1 MLRLFTLLFVYLQQ
15 NNKKTIMGDIKLSV
29 KDFRAIHNA
38 DIDLNGITVIAGVND
53 SGKSTL
59 SKLLYTIFN
68 KVKTLDDVYWSA
80 LHSETLSI
88 SEVCQQIFDTLKPA
102 DFNYLFG
109 VTIEDMRENIQKAI
123 SLLADSF
130 SQDEKIKRLLSIIKY
145 NLGIEVKSKE
155 DLNYIMDLFNEI
167 VARYEERKKN
177 RSFKE
182 LGNEIAS
189 EFMDENIVDKVS
201 VSEYGYTFF
210 GPGVESVPLL
220 HSVKFCTYIDTPKK
234 LETPF
239 FYNEW
244 DHIKSSKDATYNQ
257 EISKYLSDNILKGE
271 TSYSEKTSSLIYQR
285 KDGQTF
291 DLSQSATGVQAFAFL
306 QLLLKKGLINDR
318 SLIII
323 DEPEAHLHPQWIV
336 EYAKVL
342 VELNKKT
349 KARFFI
355 ATHSTDMVS
364 ALRYIS
370 EKEETLDHLSF
381 YRAIPS
387 DADAYTY
394 DYQDMGT
401 DIEPIFE
408 SFNKSYELIEK
419 YGTDNG

>member
-1 MLRLFTLLFVYLQQ
+1 MS
-15 NNKKTIMGDIKLSV
+15 DIKISV
-29 KDFRAIHNA
+29 KDFRAIHSA
-38 DIDLNGITVIAGVND
+38 DIDLNGITVIAGVNG

-68 KVKTLDDVYWSA
+68 KVKALDDVYWNA
-80 LHSETLSI
+80 FRLEI
-88 SEVCQQIFDTLKPA
+88 QPIEEVCQQIFDTLKPSGL
-102 DFNYLFG
+102 NYLFG
-109 VTIEDMRENIQKAI
+109 IDVEGLRNDVQKAI
-123 SLLADSF
+123 SLLTDSY
-130 SQDEKIKRLLSIIKY
+130 SQDEKIKRLLSIINY
-145 NLGIEVKSKE
+145 NLGIDIKGKE
-155 DLNYIMDLFNEI
+155 DLNIILDKFDEA
-167 VARYEERKKN
+167 VARYEDRKRN
-177 RSFKE
+177 RSFEE

-189 EFMDENIVDKVS
+189 ELQDDDIIRKVS

-234 LETPF
+234 LEMPF
-239 FYNEW
+239 SYSEW
-244 DHIKSSKDATYNQ
+244 DYINSQKDAAYNQ

-271 TSYSEKTSSLIYQR
+271 ASYSEQWKTLIYQR
-285 KDGQTF
+285 NDGQTF

-370 EKEETLDHLSF
+370 EKEETLDRLSY
-381 YRAIPS
+381 YRAVPS

-394 DYQDMGT
+394 DYQNMGT

>member
-1 MLRLFTLLFVYLQQ
+1 MSDL
-15 NNKKTIMGDIKLSV
+15 KISV
-29 KDFRAIHNA
+29 KDFRAIHSA
-38 DIDLNGITVIAGVND
+38 SIDLNGITVIAGVNG

-59 SKLLYTIFN
+59 SRLLYTIFN
-68 KVKTLDDVYWSA
+68 KVKTLDDVYWSVFY
-80 LHSETLSI
+80 SETFAI
-88 SEVCQQIFDTLKPA
+88 REVCQQIYDTLKPS
-102 DFNYLFG
+102 DLNLLFG
-109 VTIEDMRENIQKAI
+109 TTVEEVRNEIQKAI
-123 SLLADSF
+123 SLLTDSF
-130 SQDEKIKRLLSIIKY
+130 SHDEKIKRLLSIIKY
-145 NLGIEVKSKE
+145 NLGIEIKNKE
-155 DLNYIMDLFNEI
+155 DLNLIMDVFNKTA
-167 VARYEERKKN
+167 ARYEDRKKN

-189 EFMDENIVDKVS
+189 ELQEDNIINKVS

-234 LETPF
+234 LEAPF

-244 DHIKSSKDATYNQ
+244 NHIKSPNDATYNQ
-257 EISKYLSDNILKGE
+257 DISKYLSDKILKGE

-285 KDGQTF
+285 NDGQTF

-370 EKEETLDHLSF
+370 EKEETLDHLSY
-381 YRAIPS
+381 YRAVPA

-394 DYQDMGT
+394 DYQNMGT

>member
-1 MLRLFTLLFVYLQQ
+1 MSDL
-15 NNKKTIMGDIKLSV
+15 KISV
-29 KDFRAIHNA
+29 KDFRAIHSA
-38 DIDLNGITVIAGVND
+38 SIDLNGITVIAGVNG

-59 SKLLYTIFN
+59 SRLLYTIFN
-68 KVKTLDDVYWSA
+68 KVKTLDEVYRNTFS
-80 LHSETLSI
+80 LEI
-88 SEVCQQIFDTLKPA
+88 QPIEEICQQIYDTLKPS
-102 DFNYLFG
+102 DFGLIIG
-109 VTIEDMRENIQKAI
+109 GEVKDERENTQKCI

-130 SQDEKIKRLLSIIKY
+130 NQDEKTKRLVSIIKY
-145 NLGIEVKSKE
+145 NLGIDIKAKE
-155 DLNYIMDLFNEI
+155 DLNIILDKFDEAI
-167 VARYEERKKN
+167 ARYEDRKRN
-177 RSFKE
+177 RPFKE

-189 EFMDENIVDKVS
+189 ELQEDNIINKVS

-234 LETPF
+234 LEVPF
-239 FYNEW
+239 SYSEW
-244 DHIKSSKDATYNQ
+244 DYINSQKDATHNQ
-257 EISKYLSDNILKGE
+257 EISKYLSDNILKGDA
-271 TSYSEKTSSLIYQR
+271 SYSEQSKTLIYQR
-285 KDGQTF
+285 NDGQTF

-370 EKEETLDHLSF
+370 EKEDTLDHLSY
-381 YRAIPS
+381 YRAVPTE
-387 DADAYTY
+387 ADAYTY
-394 DYQDMGT
+394 DYQAMGT

>member
-1 MLRLFTLLFVYLQQ
+1 
-15 NNKKTIMGDIKLSV
+15 MGDIKLSV
-29 KDFRAIHNA
+29 KDFRAIHSA
-38 DIDLNGITVIAGVND
+38 DIDLNGITVIAGVNG

-68 KVKTLDDVYWSA
+68 KVKTLDDVYWNVFY
-80 LHSETLSI
+80 SETFSI
-88 SEVCQQIFDTLKPA
+88 EEVCRQIYDTLKPTGL
-102 DFNYLFG
+102 NYLFG
-109 VTIEDMRENIQKAI
+109 TTVEGKRNDVQKAI
-123 SLLADSF
+123 SLLSDSF
-130 SQDEKIKRLLSIIKY
+130 SQDEKITRLLSIIKY
-145 NLGIEVKSKE
+145 NTGIEVKSKE
-155 DLNYIMDLFNEI
+155 DLNLIMEAFNDA

-177 RSFKE
+177 RPFKE

-189 EFMDENIVDKVS
+189 DFMDVNIVDKIS

-234 LETPF
+234 LEMP
-239 FYNEW
+239 YSYSEW
-244 DHIKSSKDATYNQ
+244 DYISGQKDTSYNQ
-257 EISKYLSDNILKGE
+257 EISKYLSDNILKGDA
-271 TSYSEKTSSLIYQR
+271 SYSEQWKSLIYQR
-285 KDGQTF
+285 KDGQSF
-291 DLSQSATGVQAFAFL
+291 HLSESATGVQAFAFL

-342 VELNKKT
+342 VELNKNT

-370 EKEETLDHLSF
+370 EKEETLDHLSY
-381 YRAIPS
+381 YRAVPS

-401 DIEPIFE
+401 DIELIFE

>member
-1 MLRLFTLLFVYLQQ
+1 MSDV
-15 NNKKTIMGDIKLSV
+15 KISIKG
-29 KDFRAIHNA
+29 FRAIHNA
-38 DIDLNGITVIAGVND
+38 DIDLNGITVIAGVNG

-59 SKLLYTIFN
+59 SKLIYTIFN
-68 KVKTLDDVYWSA
+68 KVKTLDEVYWHA
-80 LHSETLSI
+80 FYNETFSI
-88 SEVCQQIFDTLKPA
+88 EEVCRQIFDALNPTDL
-102 DFNYLFG
+102 NYLFG
-109 VTIEDMRENIQKAI
+109 TTVEEKRNDVQKAI
-123 SLLADSF
+123 SLLTDSF
-130 SQDEKIKRLLSIIKY
+130 SQDEKIKRLISIIKY
-145 NLGIEVKSKE
+145 NLGIEINSKE
-155 DLNYIMDLFNEI
+155 DLNLIMDAFNKI
-167 VARYEERKKN
+167 VSKYEERKKK

-189 EFMDENIVDKVS
+189 DFMDENIVDKVS
-201 VSEYGYTFF
+201 ISEYGYTFF
-210 GPGVESVPLL
+210 GSGVESVPLL

-234 LETPF
+234 LEIPF
-239 FYNEW
+239 SYNEW
-244 DHIKSSKDATYNQ
+244 DYINSQKDATYNQ
-257 EISKYLSDNILKGE
+257 EISKYLSDKILKGE
-271 TSYSEKTSSLIYQR
+271 TSYSEQWKTLIYQR

-291 DLSQSATGVQAFAFL
+291 HLSESATGVQAFAFL

-336 EYAKVL
+336 EYAKIL

-370 EKEETLDHLSF
+370 EKEETLDHLSY
-381 YRAIPS
+381 YRAVPS
-387 DADAYTY
+387 DADAFTY

>member
-1 MLRLFTLLFVYLQQ
+1 MSDLKIT
-15 NNKKTIMGDIKLSV
+15 V
-29 KDFRAIHNA
+29 KDFRAIHSA
-38 DIDLNGITVIAGVND
+38 DIALNGITVIAGVNG

-59 SKLLYTIFN
+59 SRLLYTIFD
-68 KVKTLDDVYWSA
+68 KVKTLDDVYWHA
-80 LHSETLSI
+80 FRLEFQPI
-88 SEVCQQIFDTLKPA
+88 EEVCQQIFDTLKPS
-102 DFNYLFG
+102 NITYLFG
-109 VTIEDMRENIQKAI
+109 MDVEGLRNDVQKAI
-123 SLLADSF
+123 SLLADAF
-130 SQDEKIKRLLSIIKY
+130 SQDEKINRLVSIIKY
-145 NLGIEVKSKE
+145 NLGIEIKSKE
-155 DLNYIMDLFNEI
+155 DLNLILDKFDEA

-182 LGNEIAS
+182 LGNEIVS
-189 EFMDENIVDKVS
+189 ELQEEDIINKVS

-220 HSVKFCTYIDTPKK
+220 HSVKFCTYIDTPKR
-234 LETPF
+234 LEIPF
-239 FYNEW
+239 LYSEW
-244 DHIKSSKDATYNQ
+244 KHIKDSKDATYNQ
-257 EISKYLSDNILKGE
+257 EISKYLSDKILKGE
-271 TSYSEKTSSLIYQR
+271 TSYSEKSDSLIYQR
-285 KDGQTF
+285 KDGRTF
-291 DLSQSATGVQAFAFL
+291 DLSESATGVQAFAFL

-370 EKEETLDHLSF
+370 EKEETLDNLSY
-381 YRAIPS
+381 YRAVPS
-387 DADAYTY
+387 DEDAYTY

>member
-1 MLRLFTLLFVYLQQ
+1 MS
-15 NNKKTIMGDIKLSV
+15 DIKISV
-29 KDFRAIHNA
+29 KDFRAVHSA
-38 DIDLNGITVIAGVND
+38 DIDLNGITVIAGVNG

-68 KVKTLDDVYWSA
+68 KVKALDDVYWNA
-80 LHSETLSI
+80 FRLEI
-88 SEVCQQIFDTLKPA
+88 QPIEEVGQQIYDTLKPS
-102 DFNYLFG
+102 DFGLIIG
-109 VTIEDMRENIQKAI
+109 GEVKDERENIQKCV
-123 SLLADSF
+123 SLLAEYF
-130 SQDEKIKRLLSIIKY
+130 SQDEKTKRLVSIIKY
-145 NLGIEVKSKE
+145 NLGIDIKGRE
-155 DLNYIMDLFNEI
+155 DLNIILDKFDEA
-167 VARYEERKKN
+167 VARYEDRKRN
-177 RSFKE
+177 RPFKE

-189 EFMDENIVDKVS
+189 ELQDDDIINKVS

-234 LETPF
+234 LEIPF
-239 FYNEW
+239 SYNEW
-244 DHIKSSKDATYNQ
+244 ESINSQKDATYNQ

-271 TSYSEKTSSLIYQR
+271 ASYSEQWKTLIYQR
-285 KDGQTF
+285 NDGQTF

-370 EKEETLDHLSF
+370 EKEETLDRLSY
-381 YRAIPS
+381 YRAVPS

-394 DYQDMGT
+394 DYQNMGT

>member
-1 MLRLFTLLFVYLQQ
+1 MS
-15 NNKKTIMGDIKLSV
+15 DIKISV
-29 KDFRAIHNA
+29 KDFRAIHSAN
-38 DIDLNGITVIAGVND
+38 IDLNGITVIAGVNG

-59 SKLLYTIFN
+59 SRLLYTIFN
-68 KVKTLDDVYWSA
+68 KVKTLDDVYWSVFY
-80 LHSETLSI
+80 SETFAI
-88 SEVCQQIFDTLKPA
+88 REVCQQIYDTLKPS
-102 DFNYLFG
+102 DLNLLFG
-109 VTIEDMRENIQKAI
+109 TTVEEVRNEIQKAI
-123 SLLADSF
+123 SLLTDSF

-145 NLGIEVKSKE
+145 NLGIEINNKE
-155 DLNYIMDLFNEI
+155 DLNLIMDVFNKTA
-167 VARYEERKKN
+167 ARYEDRKRN
-177 RSFKE
+177 RPFKE
-182 LGNEIAS
+182 LDNEIAS
-189 EFMDENIVDKVS
+189 ELQEDNIINKVS

-239 FYNEW
+239 SYSEW
-244 DHIKSSKDATYNQ
+244 DYINSQKDAAYNQ
-257 EISKYLSDNILKGE
+257 EISKYLSDNILKGDA
-271 TSYSEKTSSLIYQR
+271 SYSDQWKTLVYQR
-285 KDGQTF
+285 NDGQTF
-291 DLSQSATGVQAFAFL
+291 HLSQSATGVQAFAFL

-342 VELNKKT
+342 VELNKNT

-370 EKEETLDHLSF
+370 EKEATLDHLSY
-381 YRAIPS
+381 YRAVPTE
-387 DADAYTY
+387 ADAYTY
-394 DYQDMGT
+394 DYQNMGT

>member
-1 MLRLFTLLFVYLQQ
+1 MT
-15 NNKKTIMGDIKLSV
+15 NMSDIKISV
-29 KDFRAIHNA
+29 KDFRAIHCA
-38 DIDLNGITVIAGVND
+38 DIDLNGITVIAGVNG

-68 KVKTLDDVYWSA
+68 KVKALDDVYWNA
-80 LHSETLSI
+80 FRLEI
-88 SEVCQQIFDTLKPA
+88 QPIEEIGQQIYDTLKPS
-102 DFNYLFG
+102 DFGLIIG
-109 VTIEDMRENIQKAI
+109 GEVKDERENIQKCV
-123 SLLADSF
+123 SLLAESF
-130 SQDEKIKRLLSIIKY
+130 SQDEKTKRLVSIIKY
-145 NLGIEVKSKE
+145 NLGIDIKGRE
-155 DLNYIMDLFNEI
+155 DLNIILDKFDEA
-167 VARYEERKKN
+167 VARYEDRKRS
-177 RSFKE
+177 RSFEE

-189 EFMDENIVDKVS
+189 ELQDDDIIRKVS

-234 LETPF
+234 LEVPF
-239 FYNEW
+239 SYSEW
-244 DHIKSSKDATYNQ
+244 DYINSQKDAAYNQ

-271 TSYSEKTSSLIYQR
+271 ASYSEQSKTLIYQR
-285 KDGQTF
+285 NDGQTF

-370 EKEETLDHLSF
+370 EKEATLDHLSY
-381 YRAIPS
+381 YRAVPTE
-387 DADAYTY
+387 ADAYTY
-394 DYQDMGT
+394 DYQAMGT

>member
-1 MLRLFTLLFVYLQQ
+1 MS
-15 NNKKTIMGDIKLSV
+15 DIKISV
-29 KDFRAIHNA
+29 KDFRAIHCA
-38 DIDLNGITVIAGVND
+38 DIDLNGITVIAGVNG

-68 KVKTLDDVYWSA
+68 KVKALDDVYWNA
-80 LHSETLSI
+80 FRLEI
-88 SEVCQQIFDTLKPA
+88 QPIEEVGQQIYDTLKPS
-102 DFNYLFG
+102 DFGLIIG
-109 VTIEDMRENIQKAI
+109 GEVKDERENIQKCV
-123 SLLADSF
+123 SLLAESF
-130 SQDEKIKRLLSIIKY
+130 SQDEKTKRLVSIIKY
-145 NLGIEVKSKE
+145 NLGIDIKGRE
-155 DLNYIMDLFNEI
+155 DLNIILDKFDEA
-167 VARYEERKKN
+167 VARYEDRKRN
-177 RSFKE
+177 RPFKE

-189 EFMDENIVDKVS
+189 ELQDDDIIRKVS

-234 LETPF
+234 LEIPF
-239 FYNEW
+239 SYNEW
-244 DHIKSSKDATYNQ
+244 ESINSQKDATYNQ

-271 TSYSEKTSSLIYQR
+271 ASYSEQWKTLIYQR
-285 KDGQTF
+285 NDGQTF

-370 EKEETLDHLSF
+370 EKEETLDRLSY
-381 YRAIPS
+381 YRAVPS

-394 DYQDMGT
+394 DYQNMGT

>member
-1 MLRLFTLLFVYLQQ
+1 MS
-15 NNKKTIMGDIKLSV
+15 DIKITV
-29 KDFRAIHNA
+29 KDFRAVHSA
-38 DIDLNGITVIAGVND
+38 DIDLNGITVIAGVNG

-59 SKLLYTIFN
+59 SRLLYTIFN
-68 KVKTLDDVYWSA
+68 KVKTLDEVYRNTFS
-80 LHSETLSI
+80 LEI
-88 SEVCQQIFDTLKPA
+88 QPIEEICQQIYDTLKPS
-102 DFNYLFG
+102 DFGLIIG
-109 VTIEDMRENIQKAI
+109 GEVKDERENILMCV
-123 SLLADSF
+123 SLLAESF
-130 SQDEKIKRLLSIIKY
+130 NQDEKTKRLVSIIKY
-145 NLGIEVKSKE
+145 NLGVDIKDKK
-155 DLNYIMDLFNEI
+155 DLNIILDKFDEA

-177 RSFKE
+177 RPFKE
-182 LGNEIAS
+182 LGYEIAL
-189 EFMDENIVDKVS
+189 ELQEDNIINKVS

-234 LETPF
+234 LEAPF
-239 FYNEW
+239 SYREW
-244 DHIKSSKDATYNQ
+244 DYINSQKDAAYNQ
-257 EISKYLSDNILKGE
+257 EISKYLSDKILKGE
-271 TSYSEKTSSLIYQR
+271 TAYSEKTNSLIYQR
-285 KDGQTF
+285 NDGQTF

-370 EKEETLDHLSF
+370 EKEDTLDHLSY
-381 YRAIPS
+381 YRAIPT

-394 DYQDMGT
+394 DYQNMGT

>member
-1 MLRLFTLLFVYLQQ
+1 MSDL
-15 NNKKTIMGDIKLSV
+15 KISV
-29 KDFRAIHNA
+29 KDFRAIHCA
-38 DIDLNGITVIAGVND
+38 DIDLNGITVIAGVNG

-68 KVKTLDDVYWSA
+68 KVKALDDVYWNA
-80 LHSETLSI
+80 FRLEI
-88 SEVCQQIFDTLKPA
+88 QPIEEVCQQIFDTLKPSGL
-102 DFNYLFG
+102 NYLFG
-109 VTIEDMRENIQKAI
+109 IDVEGLRNDVQKAI
-123 SLLADSF
+123 SLLTDSF

-145 NLGIEVKSKE
+145 NLGIDIKGKE
-155 DLNYIMDLFNEI
+155 DLNLIMDVFNEA
-167 VARYEERKKN
+167 VARYEDRKRN
-177 RSFKE
+177 RPFKE

-189 EFMDENIVDKVS
+189 ELQDDDIIRKVS

-234 LETPF
+234 LEIPF
-239 FYNEW
+239 SYNEW
-244 DHIKSSKDATYNQ
+244 ESINSQKDATYNQ

-271 TSYSEKTSSLIYQR
+271 ASYSEQWKTLIYQR
-285 KDGQTF
+285 NDGQTF

-370 EKEETLDHLSF
+370 EKEETLDRLSY
-381 YRAIPS
+381 YRAVPS

-394 DYQDMGT
+394 DYQNMGT

>member
-1 MLRLFTLLFVYLQQ
+1 MTNVS
-15 NNKKTIMGDIKLSV
+15 DIKISV
-29 KDFRAIHNA
+29 KDFRAIHCA
-38 DIDLNGITVIAGVND
+38 DIDLNGITVIAGVNG

-68 KVKTLDDVYWSA
+68 KVKALDEVYRNTFS
-80 LHSETLSI
+80 LEI
-88 SEVCQQIFDTLKPA
+88 QPIEEICQQIYDTLKPS
-102 DFNYLFG
+102 DFGLIIG
-109 VTIEDMRENIQKAI
+109 GEVKDERENIQKCV
-123 SLLADSF
+123 SLLAESF
-130 SQDEKIKRLLSIIKY
+130 SQDEKTKRLVSIIKY
-145 NLGIEVKSKE
+145 NLGIDIKGRE
-155 DLNYIMDLFNEI
+155 DLNIILDKFDEA
-167 VARYEERKKN
+167 VARYEDRKRN
-177 RSFKE
+177 RSFEE

-189 EFMDENIVDKVS
+189 ELQDDDIIRKVS

-234 LETPF
+234 LEVPF
-239 FYNEW
+239 SYSEW
-244 DHIKSSKDATYNQ
+244 DYINSQKDATHNQ

-271 TSYSEKTSSLIYQR
+271 ASYSEQWKTLIYQR
-285 KDGQTF
+285 NDGQTF

-370 EKEETLDHLSF
+370 EKEETLDRLSY
-381 YRAIPS
+381 YRAVPS

-394 DYQDMGT
+394 DYQNMGT

>member
-1 MLRLFTLLFVYLQQ
+1 MS
-15 NNKKTIMGDIKLSV
+15 DIKISV
-29 KDFRAIHNA
+29 KDFRAIHCA
-38 DIDLNGITVIAGVND
+38 DIDLNGITVIAGVNG

-68 KVKTLDDVYWSA
+68 KVKALDDVYWNA
-80 LHSETLSI
+80 FRLEI
-88 SEVCQQIFDTLKPA
+88 QPIEEVCQQIFDTLKPSGL
-102 DFNYLFG
+102 NYLFG
-109 VTIEDMRENIQKAI
+109 IDVEGLRNDVQKAI
-123 SLLADSF
+123 SLLTDSY

-145 NLGIEVKSKE
+145 NLGIDIKGKE
-155 DLNYIMDLFNEI
+155 DLNLIMDVFNEA
-167 VARYEERKKN
+167 VARYEDRKRN
-177 RSFKE
+177 RSFEE

-189 EFMDENIVDKVS
+189 ELQDDDIIRKVS

-234 LETPF
+234 LEMPF
-239 FYNEW
+239 SYSEW
-244 DHIKSSKDATYNQ
+244 DYINSQKDAAYNQ

-271 TSYSEKTSSLIYQR
+271 ASYSEQWKTLIYQR
-285 KDGQTF
+285 NDGQTF

-370 EKEETLDHLSF
+370 EKEETLDRLSY
-381 YRAIPS
+381 YRAVPS

-394 DYQDMGT
+394 DYQAMGT

>member
-1 MLRLFTLLFVYLQQ
+1 MSDLKIT
-15 NNKKTIMGDIKLSV
+15 V
-29 KDFRAIHNA
+29 KDFRAIHSA
-38 DIDLNGITVIAGVND
+38 DIALNGITVIAGVNG

-59 SKLLYTIFN
+59 SRLLYTIFD
-68 KVKTLDDVYWSA
+68 KVKTLDDVYYHA
-80 LHSETLSI
+80 FRKDFLPIE
-88 SEVCQQIFDTLKPA
+88 EVCQQIFDTLKPT
-102 DFNYLFG
+102 DLNQLLGIG
-109 VTIEDMRENIQKAI
+109 VEEIRNDVQAAI
-123 SLLADSF
+123 SLLAESF

-145 NLGIEVKSKE
+145 NLGIEIKNKE
-155 DLNYIMDLFNEI
+155 DLNLILDIYDKI
-167 VARYEERKKN
+167 VAKYEERKKN
-177 RSFKE
+177 RSFRE
-182 LGNEIAS
+182 LGNMIAS
-189 EFMDENIVDKVS
+189 ELQEENIVNEIS

-234 LETPF
+234 MEVPF
-239 FYNEW
+239 FYSEW
-244 DHIKSSKDATYNQ
+244 NHIKNSKDVLYDQ
-257 EISKYLSDNILKGE
+257 EINQYLSDKILKGE
-271 TSYSEKTSSLIYQR
+271 TSYSEKSDTLIYQR
-285 KDGQTF
+285 KDGKTF
-291 DLSQSATGVQAFAFL
+291 HLSQSATGVQAFAFL

-370 EKEETLDHLSF
+370 EKEETLDNLTY
-381 YRAIPS
+381 YRAVPS

-419 YGTDNG
+419 YGTDYG

>member
-1 MLRLFTLLFVYLQQ
+1 
-15 NNKKTIMGDIKLSV
+15 
-29 KDFRAIHNA
+29 
-38 DIDLNGITVIAGVND
+38 
-53 SGKSTL
+53 
-59 SKLLYTIFN
+59 
-68 KVKTLDDVYWSA
+68 
-80 LHSETLSI
+80 
-88 SEVCQQIFDTLKPA
+88 
-102 DFNYLFG
+102 LFG
-109 VTIEDMRENIQKAI
+109 TTVEEVRNEIQKAI
-123 SLLADSF
+123 SLLTDSF

-145 NLGIEVKSKE
+145 NLGIEIKNKE
-155 DLNYIMDLFNEI
+155 DLNLIMDVFNKTA
-167 VARYEERKKN
+167 ARYEDRKRN
-177 RSFKE
+177 RPFKE

-189 EFMDENIVDKVS
+189 ELQEDNIINKVS

-239 FYNEW
+239 SYSEW
-244 DHIKSSKDATYNQ
+244 DYINSQKDAAYNQ
-257 EISKYLSDNILKGE
+257 EISKYLSDNILKGDA
-271 TSYSEKTSSLIYQR
+271 SYSEQWKTLIYQR
-285 KDGQTF
+285 NDGQTF

-370 EKEETLDHLSF
+370 EKEETLDHLSY
-381 YRAIPS
+381 YRAVPA

-394 DYQDMGT
+394 DYQNMGT

>member
-1 MLRLFTLLFVYLQQ
+1 MS
-15 NNKKTIMGDIKLSV
+15 DIKISV
-29 KDFRAIHNA
+29 KDFRAIHSA
-38 DIDLNGITVIAGVND
+38 DIDLNGITVIAGVNG

-68 KVKTLDDVYWSA
+68 KVKALDDVYWNA
-80 LHSETLSI
+80 FRLEI
-88 SEVCQQIFDTLKPA
+88 QPIEEVCQQIFDTLKPSGL
-102 DFNYLFG
+102 NYLFG
-109 VTIEDMRENIQKAI
+109 IDVEGLRNDVQKAI
-123 SLLADSF
+123 SLLTDSY

-145 NLGIEVKSKE
+145 NLGIDIKGKE
-155 DLNYIMDLFNEI
+155 DLNIILDKFDEA
-167 VARYEERKKN
+167 VARYEDRKRN
-177 RSFKE
+177 RSFEE

-189 EFMDENIVDKVS
+189 ELQDDDIIRKVS

-234 LETPF
+234 LEMPF
-239 FYNEW
+239 SYSEW
-244 DHIKSSKDATYNQ
+244 DYINSQKDAAYNQ

-271 TSYSEKTSSLIYQR
+271 ASYSEQWKTLIYQR
-285 KDGQTF
+285 NDGQTF

-370 EKEETLDHLSF
+370 EKEETLDRLSY
-381 YRAIPS
+381 YRAVPS

-394 DYQDMGT
+394 DYQNMGT

>member
-1 MLRLFTLLFVYLQQ
+1 MS
-15 NNKKTIMGDIKLSV
+15 DIKISV
-29 KDFRAIHNA
+29 KDFRAIHCA
-38 DIDLNGITVIAGVND
+38 DIDLNGITVIAGVNG

-68 KVKTLDDVYWSA
+68 KVKALDDVYRNA
-80 LHSETLSI
+80 FRLEI
-88 SEVCQQIFDTLKPA
+88 QPIEEVGQQIYDTLKPS
-102 DFNYLFG
+102 DFGLIIG
-109 VTIEDMRENIQKAI
+109 GEVKDERQNIQKCV
-123 SLLADSF
+123 SLLAESF
-130 SQDEKIKRLLSIIKY
+130 SQDEKTKRLVSIIKY
-145 NLGIEVKSKE
+145 NLGIDIKGRE
-155 DLNYIMDLFNEI
+155 DLNNILDKFDEA
-167 VARYEERKKN
+167 VARYEDRKRN
-177 RSFKE
+177 RSFEE

-189 EFMDENIVDKVS
+189 ELQDDDIIRKVS

-234 LETPF
+234 LEIPF
-239 FYNEW
+239 SYNEW
-244 DHIKSSKDATYNQ
+244 ESINSQKDATYNQ

-271 TSYSEKTSSLIYQR
+271 ASYSEQWKTLIYQR
-285 KDGQTF
+285 NDGQTF

-370 EKEETLDHLSF
+370 EKEETLDRLSY
-381 YRAIPS
+381 YRAVPS

-394 DYQDMGT
+394 DYQNMGT

>member
-1 MLRLFTLLFVYLQQ
+1 MS
-15 NNKKTIMGDIKLSV
+15 DIKISV
-29 KDFRAIHNA
+29 KDFRAVHSA
-38 DIDLNGITVIAGVND
+38 DIDLNGITVIAGVNG

-68 KVKTLDDVYWSA
+68 KVKALDDVYWNA
-80 LHSETLSI
+80 FRLEI
-88 SEVCQQIFDTLKPA
+88 QPIEEVGQQIYDTLKPS
-102 DFNYLFG
+102 DFGLIIG
-109 VTIEDMRENIQKAI
+109 GEVKDERENIQKCV
-123 SLLADSF
+123 SLLAEYF
-130 SQDEKIKRLLSIIKY
+130 SQDEKTKRLVSIIKY
-145 NLGIEVKSKE
+145 NLGIDIKAKE
-155 DLNYIMDLFNEI
+155 DLNIILDKFDEAI
-167 VARYEERKKN
+167 ARYEDRKRN
-177 RSFKE
+177 RPFKE

-189 EFMDENIVDKVS
+189 ELQEDNIINKVS

-234 LETPF
+234 LEAPF

-244 DHIKSSKDATYNQ
+244 NHIKSPNDATYNQ
-257 EISKYLSDNILKGE
+257 DISKYLSDKILKGE
-271 TSYSEKTSSLIYQR
+271 TSYSEKTRSLIYQR
-285 KDGQTF
+285 NDGQTF

-370 EKEETLDHLSF
+370 EKEETLDHLSY
-381 YRAIPS
+381 YRAVPA

-394 DYQDMGT
+394 DYQNMGT

>member
-1 MLRLFTLLFVYLQQ
+1 MSDLKIT
-15 NNKKTIMGDIKLSV
+15 V
-29 KDFRAIHNA
+29 KDFRAIHSA
-38 DIDLNGITVIAGVND
+38 DIALNGITVIAGVNG
-53 SGKSTL
+53 SGKSSL
-59 SKLLYTIFN
+59 SRLLYTIFD
-68 KVKTLDDVYWSA
+68 KVKALDDVYYHA
-80 LHSETLSI
+80 FRKDFLPIE
-88 SEVCQQIFDTLKPA
+88 EVCQQISHTLKPTDLNQLPGISVEEIRNDVQA
-102 DFNYLFG
+102 
-109 VTIEDMRENIQKAI
+109 AI
-123 SLLADSF
+123 SLLAESF

-145 NLGIEVKSKE
+145 NLGIEIKNKE
-155 DLNYIMDLFNEI
+155 DLYLILDIYDKI
-167 VARYEERKKN
+167 VAKYEERKKN
-177 RSFKE
+177 RSFRE
-182 LGNEIAS
+182 LGNIIAS
-189 EFMDENIVDKVS
+189 ELQEENIVNEIS

-210 GPGVESVPLL
+210 GPDVESVPLL

-234 LETPF
+234 MEVPS
-239 FYNEW
+239 FYSEW
-244 DHIKSSKDATYNQ
+244 NHIKNSKDVLYNQ
-257 EISKYLSDNILKGE
+257 EINQYLSDKILKGE
-271 TSYSEKTSSLIYQR
+271 TSYSEKSDTLIYQR

-291 DLSQSATGVQAFAFL
+291 NLSQSATGVQAFAFL

-370 EKEETLDHLSF
+370 EKEETLDNLTF

>member
-1 MLRLFTLLFVYLQQ
+1 M
-15 NNKKTIMGDIKLSV
+15 
-29 KDFRAIHNA
+29 
-38 DIDLNGITVIAGVND
+38 
-53 SGKSTL
+53 
-59 SKLLYTIFN
+59 
-68 KVKTLDDVYWSA
+68 
-80 LHSETLSI
+80 
-88 SEVCQQIFDTLKPA
+88 
-102 DFNYLFG
+102 
-109 VTIEDMRENIQKAI
+109 
-123 SLLADSF
+123 F
-130 SQDEKIKRLLSIIKY
+130 S
-145 NLGIEVKSKE
+145 
-155 DLNYIMDLFNEI
+155 
-167 VARYEERKKN
+167 
-177 RSFKE
+177 
-182 LGNEIAS
+182 NEIAS
-189 EFMDENIVDKVS
+189 ELQEDNIINKVS

-234 LETPF
+234 LEAPF

-244 DHIKSSKDATYNQ
+244 NHIKSPNDATYNQ
-257 EISKYLSDNILKGE
+257 DISKYLSDKILKGE

-285 KDGQTF
+285 NDGQTF

-370 EKEETLDHLSF
+370 EKEETLDHLSY
-381 YRAIPS
+381 YRAVPA

-394 DYQDMGT
+394 DYQNMGT

>member
-1 MLRLFTLLFVYLQQ
+1 MS
-15 NNKKTIMGDIKLSV
+15 DIKISV
-29 KDFRAIHNA
+29 KDFRAIHSAN
-38 DIDLNGITVIAGVND
+38 IDLNGITVIAGVNG

-68 KVKTLDDVYWSA
+68 KVKTLDDVYWSVFY
-80 LHSETLSI
+80 SETFAI
-88 SEVCQQIFDTLKPA
+88 REVCQQIYDTLKPS
-102 DFNYLFG
+102 DLNLLFG
-109 VTIEDMRENIQKAI
+109 TTVEEVRNEIQKAI
-123 SLLADSF
+123 SLLTDSF
-130 SQDEKIKRLLSIIKY
+130 SHDEKIKRLLSIIKY
-145 NLGIEVKSKE
+145 NLGIEIKNKE
-155 DLNYIMDLFNEI
+155 DLNLIMDVFNKTA
-167 VARYEERKKN
+167 ARYEDRKRN
-177 RSFKE
+177 RPFKE

-189 EFMDENIVDKVS
+189 ELQEDNIINKVS

-210 GPGVESVPLL
+210 GPDVESVPLL

-234 LETPF
+234 LEVPF
-239 FYNEW
+239 SYSEW
-244 DHIKSSKDATYNQ
+244 DYINSQKDAAYNQ
-257 EISKYLSDNILKGE
+257 EISKYLSDNILKGDA
-271 TSYSEKTSSLIYQR
+271 SYSEQWKTLVYQR
-285 KDGQTF
+285 NDGQTF
-291 DLSQSATGVQAFAFL
+291 HLSESATGVQAFAFL

-370 EKEETLDHLSF
+370 EKEDTLDHLSY
-381 YRAIPS
+381 YRAVPT

-394 DYQDMGT
+394 DYQNMGT

>member
-1 MLRLFTLLFVYLQQ
+1 MTNVS
-15 NNKKTIMGDIKLSV
+15 DIKISV
-29 KDFRAIHNA
+29 KDFRAIHCA
-38 DIDLNGITVIAGVND
+38 DIDLNGITVIAGVNG

-68 KVKTLDDVYWSA
+68 KVKALDEVYRNTFS
-80 LHSETLSI
+80 LEI
-88 SEVCQQIFDTLKPA
+88 QPIEEICQQIYDTLKPS
-102 DFNYLFG
+102 DFGLIIG
-109 VTIEDMRENIQKAI
+109 GEVKDERENIQKCV
-123 SLLADSF
+123 SLLAESF
-130 SQDEKIKRLLSIIKY
+130 SQDEKTKRLVSIIKY
-145 NLGIEVKSKE
+145 NLGIDIKGRE
-155 DLNYIMDLFNEI
+155 DLNIILDKFDEA
-167 VARYEERKKN
+167 VARYEDRKRN
-177 RSFKE
+177 RSFEE

-189 EFMDENIVDKVS
+189 ELQDDDIIRKVS

-234 LETPF
+234 LEVPF
-239 FYNEW
+239 SYSEW
-244 DHIKSSKDATYNQ
+244 DYINSQKDATHNQ
-257 EISKYLSDNILKGE
+257 EISKYLSDNILKILKGE
-271 TSYSEKTSSLIYQR
+271 ASYSEQWKTLIYQR
-285 KDGQTF
+285 NDGQTF

-370 EKEETLDHLSF
+370 EKEY
-381 YRAIPS
+381 YRAVPS

-394 DYQDMGT
+394 DYQNMGT

>member
-1 MLRLFTLLFVYLQQ
+1 MS
-15 NNKKTIMGDIKLSV
+15 DIKISV
-29 KDFRAIHNA
+29 KDFRAIHCA
-38 DIDLNGITVIAGVND
+38 DIDLNGITVIAGVNG

-68 KVKTLDDVYWSA
+68 KVKALDDVYWNA
-80 LHSETLSI
+80 FRLEI
-88 SEVCQQIFDTLKPA
+88 QPIEEVGQQIYDTLKPS
-102 DFNYLFG
+102 DFGLIIG
-109 VTIEDMRENIQKAI
+109 GEVKDERENIQKCV
-123 SLLADSF
+123 SLLAESF
-130 SQDEKIKRLLSIIKY
+130 SQDEKTKRLVSIIKY
-145 NLGIEVKSKE
+145 NLGIDIKGRE
-155 DLNYIMDLFNEI
+155 DLNIILDKFDEA
-167 VARYEERKKN
+167 VARYEDRKRN
-177 RSFKE
+177 RSFEE

-189 EFMDENIVDKVS
+189 ELQDDDIIRKVS

-234 LETPF
+234 LEIPF
-239 FYNEW
+239 SYNEW
-244 DHIKSSKDATYNQ
+244 ESINSQKDATYNQ

-271 TSYSEKTSSLIYQR
+271 ASYSEQWKTLIYQR
-285 KDGQTF
+285 NDGQTF

-370 EKEETLDHLSF
+370 EKEETLDHLSY

-394 DYQDMGT
+394 DYQNMGT

>member
-1 MLRLFTLLFVYLQQ
+1 LL
-15 NNKKTIMGDIKLSV
+15 T
-29 KDFRAIHNA
+29 
-38 DIDLNGITVIAGVND
+38 
-53 SGKSTL
+53 
-59 SKLLYTIFN
+59 
-68 KVKTLDDVYWSA
+68 
-80 LHSETLSI
+80 
-88 SEVCQQIFDTLKPA
+88 
-102 DFNYLFG
+102 
-109 VTIEDMRENIQKAI
+109 
-123 SLLADSF
+123 DSF

-145 NLGIEVKSKE
+145 NLGIEIKNKE
-155 DLNYIMDLFNEI
+155 DLNLIMDVFNKTA
-167 VARYEERKKN
+167 ARYEDRKKN

-189 EFMDENIVDKVS
+189 ELQEDNIINKVS

-234 LETPF
+234 LEVPF
-239 FYNEW
+239 SYSEW
-244 DHIKSSKDATYNQ
+244 DYINSQKDAAYNQ
-257 EISKYLSDNILKGE
+257 EISKYLSDNILKGDA
-271 TSYSEKTSSLIYQR
+271 SYSEQWKTLIYQR
-285 KDGQTF
+285 NDGQTF

-370 EKEETLDHLSF
+370 EKEETLDHLSY
-381 YRAIPS
+381 YRAVPA

-394 DYQDMGT
+394 DYQNMGT

>member
-1 MLRLFTLLFVYLQQ
+1 MSDL
-15 NNKKTIMGDIKLSV
+15 KISV
-29 KDFRAIHNA
+29 QDFRAIHCA
-38 DIDLNGITVIAGVND
+38 DIDLNGITVIAGVNG

-68 KVKTLDDVYWSA
+68 KVKALDDVYWNA
-80 LHSETLSI
+80 FRLEI
-88 SEVCQQIFDTLKPA
+88 QPIEEVGQQIYDTLKPS
-102 DFNYLFG
+102 DFGLIIGGEVKN
-109 VTIEDMRENIQKAI
+109 ERENIQKCV
-123 SLLADSF
+123 SLLAESF
-130 SQDEKIKRLLSIIKY
+130 SQDEKTKRLVSIIKY
-145 NLGIEVKSKE
+145 NLGIDIKGRE
-155 DLNYIMDLFNEI
+155 DLNIILDKFDEA
-167 VARYEERKKN
+167 VARYEDRKRN
-177 RSFKE
+177 RSFEE

-189 EFMDENIVDKVS
+189 ELQDDDIIRKVS

-234 LETPF
+234 LEIPF
-239 FYNEW
+239 SYNEW
-244 DHIKSSKDATYNQ
+244 ESINSQKDATYHQ

-271 TSYSEKTSSLIYQR
+271 ASYSEQWKTLIYQR
-285 KDGQTF
+285 NDGQTF

-370 EKEETLDHLSF
+370 EKEATLDHLSY
-381 YRAIPS
+381 YRAVPTE
-387 DADAYTY
+387 ADAYTY
-394 DYQDMGT
+394 DYQNMGT

>member
-1 MLRLFTLLFVYLQQ
+1 MS
-15 NNKKTIMGDIKLSV
+15 DIKISV
-29 KDFRAIHNA
+29 KDFRAIHSAN
-38 DIDLNGITVIAGVND
+38 IDLNGITVIAGVNG

-59 SKLLYTIFN
+59 SRLLYTIFN
-68 KVKTLDDVYWSA
+68 KVKTLDDLYWSA
-80 LHSETLSI
+80 FRLEFQSI
-88 SEVCQQIFDTLKPA
+88 EEVCQQIYDTLKPS
-102 DFNYLFG
+102 DFGLIIG
-109 VTIEDMRENIQKAI
+109 GEVKDERENIQKCV

-130 SQDEKIKRLLSIIKY
+130 SQDEKTKRLVSIIKY
-145 NLGIEVKSKE
+145 NLGIDIKDKE
-155 DLNYIMDLFNEI
+155 DLNLILDKFDEA
-167 VARYEERKKN
+167 VAKYEDKKKN
-177 RSFKE
+177 RPFKE

-189 EFMDENIVDKVS
+189 EFIDKNIVEKVS
-201 VSEYGYTFF
+201 ISEYGYTFF

-234 LETPF
+234 LEVPF
-239 FYNEW
+239 SYSEW
-244 DHIKSSKDATYNQ
+244 DYINSQKDATHNQ
-257 EISKYLSDNILKGE
+257 EISKYLSDNILKGDA
-271 TSYSEKTSSLIYQR
+271 SYSEQSKTLIYQR
-285 KDGQTF
+285 NDGQTF

-306 QLLLKKGLINDR
+306 QLLLKKGFINDR

-370 EKEETLDHLSF
+370 EKEDTLDNLSY
-381 YRAIPS
+381 YRAVPT

-394 DYQDMGT
+394 DYQNMGT

>member
-1 MLRLFTLLFVYLQQ
+1 MSDL
-15 NNKKTIMGDIKLSV
+15 KISV
-29 KDFRAIHNA
+29 QDFRAIHCA
-38 DIDLNGITVIAGVND
+38 DIDLNGITVIAGVNG

-68 KVKTLDDVYWSA
+68 KVKALDDVYRNA
-80 LHSETLSI
+80 LMLDFQPIE
-88 SEVCQQIFDTLKPA
+88 EVCQQICDTLKPS
-102 DFNYLFG
+102 DFGLIIG
-109 VTIEDMRENIQKAI
+109 GEVKEERENIQKCV
-123 SLLADSF
+123 SLFAESF
-130 SQDEKIKRLLSIIKY
+130 SQDEKTKRLVSIIKY
-145 NLGIEVKSKE
+145 NLGVDIKDKE
-155 DLNYIMDLFNEI
+155 DLNIILDKFDEA
-167 VARYEERKKN
+167 VTRYENRKRN

-189 EFMDENIVDKVS
+189 ELQEDNIIDKVS
-201 VSEYGYTFF
+201 VSEYGYIFF

-244 DHIKSSKDATYNQ
+244 EHIRSPKDAAYNQ
-257 EISKYLSDNILKGE
+257 EISKYLSEKILKGE
-271 TSYSEKTSSLIYQR
+271 TSYSEKTNSLIYQR
-285 KDGQTF
+285 NDGQTF

-318 SLIII
+318 SLVII

-370 EKEETLDHLSF
+370 EKEDTLDHLSY
-381 YRAIPS
+381 YRAVPS

-419 YGTDNG
+419 YGANNG

>member
-1 MLRLFTLLFVYLQQ
+1 MS
-15 NNKKTIMGDIKLSV
+15 DIKISV
-29 KDFRAIHNA
+29 KDFRAIHSA
-38 DIDLNGITVIAGVND
+38 DIDLNGITVIAGVNG

-59 SKLLYTIFN
+59 SRLLYTIFN
-68 KVKTLDDVYWSA
+68 KVKTLDDLYWSA
-80 LHSETLSI
+80 FRLEFQSI
-88 SEVCQQIFDTLKPA
+88 EEVCQQIYDTLKPS
-102 DFNYLFG
+102 DFGLIIG
-109 VTIEDMRENIQKAI
+109 GEVKDERENIQKCV

-130 SQDEKIKRLLSIIKY
+130 SQDEKNKRLVSIIKY
-145 NLGIEVKSKE
+145 NLGIDIKDKE
-155 DLNYIMDLFNEI
+155 DLNLILDKFDEA
-167 VARYEERKKN
+167 VAKYEDKKKN
-177 RSFKE
+177 RPFKE

-189 EFMDENIVDKVS
+189 EFIDKNIVEKVS
-201 VSEYGYTFF
+201 ISEYGYTFF

-234 LETPF
+234 LEAPF

-244 DHIKSSKDATYNQ
+244 NHIKSPNDATYNQ
-257 EISKYLSDNILKGE
+257 DISKYLSDKILKGE

-285 KDGQTF
+285 NDGQTF

-318 SLIII
+318 
-323 DEPEAHLHPQWIV
+323 

-370 EKEETLDHLSF
+370 EKEETLDHLSY
-381 YRAIPS
+381 YRAVPA

-394 DYQDMGT
+394 DYQNMGT

>member
-1 MLRLFTLLFVYLQQ
+1 MSDL
-15 NNKKTIMGDIKLSV
+15 KISV
-29 KDFRAIHNA
+29 KDFRAIHSA
-38 DIDLNGITVIAGVND
+38 SIDLNGITVIAGVNG

-59 SKLLYTIFN
+59 SRLLYTIFN
-68 KVKTLDDVYWSA
+68 KVKTLDDVYWSVFY
-80 LHSETLSI
+80 SETFATR
-88 SEVCQQIFDTLKPA
+88 EVCQQIYDTLKPS
-102 DFNYLFG
+102 DLNLLFG
-109 VTIEDMRENIQKAI
+109 TTVEEVRNEIQKAI
-123 SLLADSF
+123 SLLTDSF

-145 NLGIEVKSKE
+145 NLGIEIKNKE
-155 DLNYIMDLFNEI
+155 DLNIIMDVFNKTA
-167 VARYEERKKN
+167 ARYEDRKKN

-189 EFMDENIVDKVS
+189 ELQEDNIINKVS

-234 LETPF
+234 LEVPF
-239 FYNEW
+239 SYSEW
-244 DHIKSSKDATYNQ
+244 DYINSQKDAAYNQ
-257 EISKYLSDNILKGE
+257 EISKYLSDNILKGDA
-271 TSYSEKTSSLIYQR
+271 SYSEQWKTLIYQR
-285 KDGQTF
+285 NDGQTF

-370 EKEETLDHLSF
+370 EKEDTLDHLSY
-381 YRAIPS
+381 YRAVPS

>member
-1 MLRLFTLLFVYLQQ
+1 MS
-15 NNKKTIMGDIKLSV
+15 DIKISI
-29 KDFRAIHNA
+29 KDFRAIHSA
-38 DIDLNGITVIAGVND
+38 DVELNGITVIAGVNG

-59 SKLLYTIFN
+59 SKLLYTIFY
-68 KVKTLDDVYWSA
+68 KVKSLDDVYWS
-80 LHSETLSI
+80 I
-88 SEVCQQIFDTLKPA
+88 FYSEVLPIEEVCRQIFDTLKPA
-102 DFNYLFG
+102 DINRLFG
-109 VTIEDMRENIQKAI
+109 TTVEEVRNDVQKAI
-123 SLLADSF
+123 SLLTDSF
-130 SQDEKIKRLLSIIKY
+130 NQDEKIKRLLSIIKY
-145 NLGIEVKSKE
+145 NLGIEIKNKE
-155 DLNYIMDLFNEI
+155 DLNLIMDEFNKK
-167 VARYEERKKN
+167 VASYEERKKN
-177 RSFKE
+177 RPFKE
-182 LGNEIAS
+182 LGSEMAS
-189 EFMDENIVDKVS
+189 EFMDENIADKVS

-234 LETPF
+234 LEAPYV
-239 FYNEW
+239 YNEW
-244 DHIKSSKDATYNQ
+244 DYFKGPNDASFNQ
-257 EISKYLSDNILKGE
+257 EISKYLSDKILKGE

-291 DLSQSATGVQAFAFL
+291 HLSESATGIQAFAFL
-306 QLLLKKGLINDR
+306 QMLLKKGLVNDR

-349 KARFFI
+349 RARFFI

-370 EKEETLDHLSF
+370 EKEETLDHLSY
-381 YRAIPS
+381 YRAVPS

-394 DYQDMGT
+394 DYQNMGT

>member
-1 MLRLFTLLFVYLQQ
+1 MS
-15 NNKKTIMGDIKLSV
+15 DIKISV
-29 KDFRAIHNA
+29 KDFRAVHSA
-38 DIDLNGITVIAGVND
+38 DIDLNGITVIAGVNG

-59 SKLLYTIFN
+59 SRLLYTIFN
-68 KVKTLDDVYWSA
+68 KVKTLDEVYRNTFS
-80 LHSETLSI
+80 LEI
-88 SEVCQQIFDTLKPA
+88 QPIEEICQQIYDTLKPS
-102 DFNYLFG
+102 DFGLIIG
-109 VTIEDMRENIQKAI
+109 GEVKDERENIQKCV

-130 SQDEKIKRLLSIIKY
+130 SQDEKTKRLVSIIKY
-145 NLGIEVKSKE
+145 NLGIDIKGRE
-155 DLNYIMDLFNEI
+155 DLNIILDKFDEA
-167 VARYEERKKN
+167 VARYEDRKRN
-177 RSFKE
+177 RPFKE

-189 EFMDENIVDKVS
+189 ELQDDDIINKVS

-234 LETPF
+234 LEIPF
-239 FYNEW
+239 SYNEW
-244 DHIKSSKDATYNQ
+244 ESINSQKDATYNQ

-271 TSYSEKTSSLIYQR
+271 ASYSEQWKTLIYQR
-285 KDGQTF
+285 NDGQTF

-370 EKEETLDHLSF
+370 EKEETLDRLSY
-381 YRAIPS
+381 YRAVPS

-394 DYQDMGT
+394 DYQNMGT